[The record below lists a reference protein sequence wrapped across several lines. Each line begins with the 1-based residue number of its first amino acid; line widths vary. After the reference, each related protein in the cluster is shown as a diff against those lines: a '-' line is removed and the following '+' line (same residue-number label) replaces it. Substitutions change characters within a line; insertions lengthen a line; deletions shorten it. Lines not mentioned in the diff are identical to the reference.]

1 MVSVKFSILAL
12 YWRLFK
18 LSIRVPILILASI
31 VTCWGIAVFLTTVFQ
46 CVPVRGFWDKTIN
59 ATCGVNVY
67 AFFYGNSIPNISTD
81 VAILILPMPLIW
93 RLRIPQSQK
102 IMLSGIFILGGFII
116 AVSITRLIYLI
127 NLDLHSPD
135 VTWNFGVTQIWTC
148 VEMNI
153 AVVCG
158 SLNPSFRQPNVAL
171 LGTSS
176 PNRDASWSNAKSS
189 TTIFAGDGSASK
201 ATSADNSKNRYA
213 GLSDH
218 KNGKFGKTN
227 GSENPSVNTS
237 IKEVRD
243 MNGISGIR
251 VQNDIGIQWHAT
263 GGN

>member
-1 MVSVKFSILAL
+1 MTWIIYRDKTDFS
-12 YWRLFK
+12 F
-18 LSIRVPILILASI
+18 LSGCLPSLRPILS
-31 VTCWGIAVFLTTVFQ
+31 LTLT
-46 CVPVRGFWDKTIN
+46 
-59 ATCGVNVY
+59 
-67 AFFYGNSIPNISTD
+67 
-81 VAILILPMPLIW
+81 
-93 RLRIPQSQK
+93 
-102 IMLSGIFILGGFII
+102 
-116 AVSITRLIYLI
+116 
-127 NLDLHSPD
+127 
-135 VTWNFGVTQIWTC
+135 
-148 VEMNI
+148 
-153 AVVCG
+153 G

-218 KNGKFGKTN
+218 KNGEFGKTN
-227 GSENPSVNTS
+227 GSENPSVDTS

-243 MNGISGIR
+243 MNGINGIR